1 MPDDSYRLRRV
12 PAPDAPSGSGRNN
25 KSPANAV
32 AADAAAIED
41 IIRRTLHEIQSA
53 PGASTSNGNP
63 TTSPP
68 ASAARPAAADSP
80 AAHPASSASNTEDVA
95 SLRSQ
100 LSSLQKTYNEAI
112 QALEQGR
119 LAYQTLEHKHQ
130 QFVDAN
136 VAFTHWRDDMERQ
149 RAAWADAN
157 AKFAK
162 RHEEHKAA
170 RANLEAK
177 YSAVLGD
184 LEELKERYER
194 AKKEIERL
202 SGQAPPPSPPLPSA
216 VARPGDPLGPLEK
229 RKKGSVGGTSS
240 SMVSIRS
247 VRGVERDASGKELHH
262 RQPVYP
268 PQLVE
273 QSVLRER
280 LTSDMFTLS
289 QKVLEERASRAEEA
303 RQMAERRIFELE
315 SQLAGHPSAISPTTT
330 TSSSTAAAPRSPPA
344 LQPSSSSPYH
354 YSSGYA
360 HSPRPYPPPG
370 PPLHSPYP
378 PPESPRDRD
387 PVHHHSRYPAPPPPR
402 LQDQNLPPPPALAP
416 ATIDPRRTLPPLPSP
431 ASSTWRSPGPLHP
444 LPSGLPPPSSQLPP
458 PLMPAHPLP
467 SPPPSAPS
475 RRRGRMDVGS
485 LMDGDA
491 EEAAR
496 RKKRRSDPY
505 PPPSSSSG
513 YDGPSRRTP
522 GRSPP

>member
-41 IIRRTLHEIQSA
+41 ILRRTFQEIQSA

-68 ASAARPAAADSP
+68 ASSARPAADAPS
-80 AAHPASSASNTEDVA
+80 APASSSANTEDVA

-229 RKKGSVGGTSS
+229 RKKSSTGGMTTSAMS
-240 SMVSIRS
+240 GRSI
-247 VRGVERDASGKELHH
+247 RGVERDASGKELHH

-289 QKVLEERASRAEEA
+289 QKGEP
-303 RQMAERRIFELE
+303 Q
-315 SQLAGHPSAISPTTT
+315 PTHF
-330 TSSSTAAAPRSPPA
+330 S
-344 LQPSSSSPYH
+344 
-354 YSSGYA
+354 
-360 HSPRPYPPPG
+360 
-370 PPLHSPYP
+370 
-378 PPESPRDRD
+378 
-387 PVHHHSRYPAPPPPR
+387 
-402 LQDQNLPPPPALAP
+402 
-416 ATIDPRRTLPPLPSP
+416 
-431 ASSTWRSPGPLHP
+431 
-444 LPSGLPPPSSQLPP
+444 
-458 PLMPAHPLP
+458 
-467 SPPPSAPS
+467 
-475 RRRGRMDVGS
+475 
-485 LMDGDA
+485 
-491 EEAAR
+491 
-496 RKKRRSDPY
+496 
-505 PPPSSSSG
+505 
-513 YDGPSRRTP
+513 
-522 GRSPP
+522 

>member
-1 MPDDSYRLRRV
+1 MPDDYRLRRV

-41 IIRRTLHEIQSA
+41 IIRRTLQEVHSTNA
-53 PGASTSNGNP
+53 PGSSTSNGNP
-63 TTSPP
+63 AATPP
-68 ASAARPAAADSP
+68 ASAAAPDAPSASASSP
-80 AAHPASSASNTEDVA
+80 ANNTEDVA
-95 SLRSQ
+95 SLRTQ

-229 RKKGSVGGTSS
+229 RKKSS
-240 SMVSIRS
+240 ISGVSTTTTAARS

-289 QKVLEERASRAEEA
+289 QK
-303 RQMAERRIFELE
+303 
-315 SQLAGHPSAISPTTT
+315 AGHPSAISPTTT
-330 TSSSTAAAPRSPPA
+330 TSSTAAASSTHPRSPPA

-354 YSSGYA
+354 YPSSQSTYA
-360 HSPRPYPPPG
+360 HSPRQYPPPG
-370 PPLHSPYP
+370 PPIHSPYP
-378 PPESPRDRD
+378 PPPSSPRDRD
-387 PVHHHSRYPAPPPPR
+387 QQQHHHHHARYPHAQPPPPLSMQHHNFAPPPP
-402 LQDQNLPPPPALAP
+402 NLAP
-416 ATIDPRRTLPPLPSP
+416 SSMGRTLPPLQPGLPSP
-431 ASSTWRSPGPLHP
+431 ASSTWRSPGLHHQ
-444 LPSGLPPPSSQLPP
+444 LPSVLPPPSGQLPP
-458 PLMPAHPLP
+458 PLMSAHSS
-467 SPPPSAPS
+467 SPPPLQTPS
-475 RRRGRMDVGS
+475 RRRGREQMDVNS
-485 LMDGDA
+485 LVDGDP

-496 RKKRRSDPY
+496 RKKPRRSDPY
-505 PPPSSSSG
+505 PHPSSSG
-513 YDGPSRRTP
+513 HDGRTP

>member
-41 IIRRTLHEIQSA
+41 IIRRTLQEVQSTSA

-68 ASAARPAAADSP
+68 ASSAHPAADSP
-80 AAHPASSASNTEDVA
+80 AAPASSSNPEDVA
-95 SLRSQ
+95 SLRTQ

-229 RKKGSVGGTSS
+229 RKKSSIGGTSTTAPS
-240 SMVSIRS
+240 RHSI
-247 VRGVERDASGKELHH
+247 RGVERDASGKELHH

-289 QKVLEERASRAEEA
+289 QKVLEERATRAEEA

-315 SQLAGHPSAISPTTT
+315 SQHPVVIDDPIPVPDGKREGQSPTDLAFVLVSWPPVGNKPHNDDVLIDRSCATIPSRSSAFFVFALPLFLPLRLRSFPASIPSASSANSFAIPATTFLTPRQGPTA
-330 TSSSTAAAPRSPPA
+330 SSTISRAAVTASA
-344 LQPSSSSPYH
+344 
-354 YSSGYA
+354 
-360 HSPRPYPPPG
+360 
-370 PPLHSPYP
+370 
-378 PPESPRDRD
+378 
-387 PVHHHSRYPAPPPPR
+387 SR
-402 LQDQNLPPPPALAP
+402 LAP
-416 ATIDPRRTLPPLPSP
+416 A
-431 ASSTWRSPGPLHP
+431 
-444 LPSGLPPPSSQLPP
+444 
-458 PLMPAHPLP
+458 
-467 SPPPSAPS
+467 APS
-475 RRRGRMDVGS
+475 DPCYDRS
-485 LMDGDA
+485 EADA
-491 EEAAR
+491 AAFAI
-496 RKKRRSDPY
+496 
-505 PPPSSSSG
+505 
-513 YDGPSRRTP
+513 GPTAVF
-522 GRSPP
+522 